1 MNDRTEL
8 LILKILKYE
17 KATSKSSGMTLKEF
31 PLDDLGV
38 GANTLYK
45 RLKVLEQKGLIQKG
59 YKDSQAFTY
68 FVTTDGLSILEKEKV
83 ERNDEN

>member
-8 LILKILKYE
+8 LILRIMKYE

-31 PLDDLGV
+31 PLEDLGV
-38 GANTLYK
+38 GASTLHK
-45 RLKVLEQKGLIQKG
+45 KLRVLEQKGLIQKG

-68 FVTTDGLSILEKEKV
+68 FITQEGLEILGKEKV
-83 ERNDEN
+83 GQNDGN